1 LRRIIGTVAIPPKF
15 HVSREGKAA
24 EKSNRLQELEKKYR
38 ILVEN
43 ISEGFASCNKNMVV
57 TFVNDKVCQII
68 GYSKDEILGRKV
80 DSFFEGV
87 GYP

>member
-15 HVSREGKAA
+15 HVSGEGKTA
-24 EKSNRLQELEKKYR
+24 EKSNRLQEPEKKYR

-43 ISEGFASCNKNMVV
+43 ISEGFAICNKNMVV
-57 TFVNDKVCQII
+57 TFVNDKVCEII

-80 DSFFEGV
+80 DSFFEGI